1 MSIIY
6 LLNNYVNTFYT
17 FMKKF
22 LITVAVTFFSLR
34 KDLFRDTIYDFYISP
49 IDNINCTTDI

>member
-22 LITVAVTFFSLR
+22 LITVAVIFFSLR
-34 KDLFRDTIYDFYISP
+34 KDLFRDTTGKAEGAFGEDKWL
-49 IDNINCTTDI
+49 